1 MAVLRKAL
9 DLFLSLRTA
18 IWLLLALIA
27 FFLIGAVIMPLRD
40 DYGSMNYFPLFFWL
54 LRNPAGATWWL
65 WGSIGVLALLT
76 ANTVLCSVESVIR
89 KRRSRQWLLII
100 SPQIIH
106 VGFAFIVL
114 AHLLS
119 AVGAA
124 KGNVMAGK
132 GANILLP
139 NGTVLKIKEIK
150 VQTGPGGYPAD
161 WRAEVEYRSGGVA
174 LKQDF
179 LAPNRPSFFRGL
191 GVYIKEVRRG
201 VALIEV
207 SREPGAPWALAGG
220 ALFTLGTV
228 MLFFLKIRREM

>member
-1 MAVLRKAL
+1 MAVPARVLGF
-9 DLFLSLRTA
+9 FLSLRTA

-27 FFLIGAVIMPLRD
+27 FFLIGAVVMPIRD
-40 DYGSMNYFPLFFWL
+40 EYESMNRLPLFFWL
-54 LRNPAGATWWL
+54 LRSPAGATWWL
-65 WGSIGVLALLT
+65 WGSIGALALLT

-89 KRRSRQWLLII
+89 KRKSRQWLLII

-106 VGFAFIVL
+106 VGFALIVL

-119 AVGAA
+119 AMGAA
-124 KGNVMAGK
+124 KGDVMAGK
-132 GANILLP
+132 GASIMLP
-139 NGTVLKIKEIK
+139 NNTVLKIKDIK
-150 VQTGPGGYPAD
+150 VRPGPGGYPAD

-174 LKQDF
+174 LRQDF

-191 GVYIKEVRRG
+191 GVYMKDVRRG

-220 ALFTLGTV
+220 SLFTLGTV
-228 MLFFLKIRREM
+228 MLFFLKIRRER